1 MRLSFTRHKSNDT
14 SAFQSFCRVS
24 LRLFLRVSTAL
35 FSANSRVN
43 FSFSPARLYFW
54 QIRAPVARKAHN
66 LEVAGSI
73 PASATTWEFLI
84 MDLLKAE
91 VPRQQSGYF
100 CYISKLKN
108 SLPAWGEGTPKM

>member
-54 QIRAPVARKAHN
+54 QIRAPVTRKAHN

-73 PASATTWEFLI
+73 PASATTWEF
-84 MDLLKAE
+84 
-91 VPRQQSGYF
+91 Q
-100 CYISKLKN
+100 
-108 SLPAWGEGTPKM
+108 